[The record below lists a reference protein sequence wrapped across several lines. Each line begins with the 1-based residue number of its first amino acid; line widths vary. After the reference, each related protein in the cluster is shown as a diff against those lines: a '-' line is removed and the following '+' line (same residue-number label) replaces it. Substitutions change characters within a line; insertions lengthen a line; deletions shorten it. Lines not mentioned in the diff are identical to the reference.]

1 MNISLPFEKI
11 KPASSSPKRMLIF
24 SSPKVGKTSMLAQL
38 PNSLLIDLES
48 GASHYEGAYI
58 DIPQQASVLGKG
70 PITTLKEVAKAIT
83 AKNAELGKPAYDFII
98 VDTLTV
104 MEDLATSLATSNYK
118 KSAQGINF
126 KGTNVVREMPNGY
139 GYEWLRGAFEELYT
153 LFDGLAGKCII
164 FTGHTK
170 LTSTLKDGESIQAKD
185 VQLTGKIKLMVNSSV
200 DSIAHLYR
208 DKTTQQN
215 KLSFKNEE
223 TDLATGSRIPH
234 LTGKEFVIS
243 EMKESVLTTYWEEI
257 FPSLKA

>member
-1 MNISLPFEKI
+1 MISLPTGKI
-11 KPASSSPKRMLIF
+11 KPSFSEPKRVLIF

-38 PNSLLIDLES
+38 PNSLLVDLES
-48 GASHYEGAYI
+48 GASHYEGAYF
-58 DIPQQASVLGKG
+58 DIPQQASIIGKG
-70 PITTLKEVAKAIT
+70 PIFTYKEVAKAIA

-98 VDTLTV
+98 IDTLTAL
-104 MEDLATSLATSNYK
+104 EELATSLATSNYK

-126 KGTNVVREMPNGY
+126 KGTNVVRELAKGY

-153 LFDGLAGKCII
+153 VYDGLAGKCLI

-170 LTSTLKDGESIQAKD
+170 LTSTLKDGEEIQAKD

-208 DKTTQQN
+208 DKSTQQN

-243 EMKESVLTTYWEEI
+243 EMVDGELKTYWDQI
-257 FPSLKA
+257 FPSINA